1 MILPLFSSALIVI
14 DAWSKGSG
22 SRAPIYLADGPSPN
36 TYGIAGYS
44 WEPAVSD
51 RPAISMDIGTPQVDG
66 KIRAG
71 RATFS
76 IIKANVR
83 SVDIN
88 ALYLRSAP
96 VRIYASMAE
105 DLDLTKPEFDGR
117 ITSVRESEDGFTLFI
132 SAEVWTSDL
141 EKPLLNSDFS
151 GLGGINGDISLRGT
165 LRPAGFGAK
174 ENIPPVW
181 FDLTDNIGQIDGY
194 GNTLA
199 ITRLMEGASDMGPR
213 VDDYPTY
220 AALKAAIVAKV
231 IGPGQWGTCVAQ
243 GLVGLGSPPAGVI
256 TANATFGS
264 NRIGQICRRII
275 TTHAGVDVSRVDVA
289 AFDAVDVAL
298 PYAVSYWT
306 SSQRT
311 VLDLFEKLALSAIS
325 TPLVTLQN
333 RISISRAVTGAPVGT
348 LDCSGAQEPRVTTS
362 QTAELSAPY
371 TAIKAR
377 SARPAA
383 VLSIDQVFF
392 IDDLIEVGVFEVDA
406 TYYAGNIV
414 TMANGSRWL
423 FISETPKAGSVPSD
437 SNTDWQRLAD
447 AITAGNI
454 TYEDGTPVE
463 ALKPAEP
470 GATDG
475 MNDEERDEFDQLAA
489 DTATAQ
495 TNIAAAQAQ
504 IAAIQSSVAAD
515 FSAVNAEVD
524 ALQGAMTTAQGNIA
538 SIQSAQS
545 DLSQSVA
552 ALAADMSAAEGSI
565 SNLQTSV
572 NASLSALNSDVDA
585 LETQAAGIAASVTG
599 LNTQVGS
606 INTNVSALTT
616 RIADAE
622 GDIDSLQS
630 TVASQ
635 GAAITANATAIT
647 NAQGSLAEY
656 SLRLSSNRRNLLPN
670 GGPEALL
677 RGWTGSATWTVNTNN
692 SEGAYFLCTP
702 TASGTFV
709 LTSDAIPMEASVA
722 LTLGYETRNTGA
734 TSYCDI
740 QCYDASGANL
750 MDGGQNAAASGT
762 VWGDRAGRAF
772 TLTTPANTASVRVR
786 LVCVATSASD
796 RARIRQVKL
805 EKGTTWSAYSND
817 ASVAQ
822 AFTAISSAEAN
833 VASLQTTVATQG
845 ASISSNATAI
855 TALTGRTATLET
867 TVSSQGATIGTLQS
881 AVSTANG
888 NIASLTTRVNV
899 SQTNLLPN
907 GGLENGFS
915 GAITS
920 GSFSWS
926 NAPEWGPIATTST
939 NGTQIFEFADI
950 TAVQVGA
957 TYWISCDPLALGAS
971 SIYCDLLFLDAS
983 GNVLLDGGQ
992 NSQAGPFNFS
1002 ANDTRRSLIAVPA
1015 VAPSGTTKIR
1025 PRVVANVVSN
1035 QVAGFRR
1042 VKVETGN
1049 SWTPFSSEA
1058 SLFSNWSATNTAT
1071 ASVASLTT
1079 TVSTQGA
1086 SISSAQTA
1094 ITTLQGSVSSLQTT
1108 VSTQGASITTLQST
1122 TSTHTGQIAQHTTD
1136 IATANSNISANAQA
1150 ITTANGN
1157 IASLTTRVSSA
1168 ESSISSQATA
1178 ITGLTGRTAT
1188 LETTV
1193 SSQGASIT
1201 SLQTTT
1207 STTSANLATLTTRVN
1222 AASTNLLKYG
1232 GFESGA
1238 TGWVVVGA
1246 ASWGA
1251 VNGFWGPFVNT
1262 AGLSNGNAGL
1272 QSEQFDASP
1281 GQAWTASVDAEF
1293 LATAGQM
1300 YLQMA
1305 FLVSGSWTTVGTVYK
1320 TRGAGFTSTSDGR
1333 LRTTQTAPANT
1344 TKVRIQ
1350 MGVVN
1355 VAGVTNCGFRQAKL
1369 EVGSVMSPYSN
1380 EASVYQTIQTLT
1392 TATGSLATLSTTVS
1406 TQGSSITSL
1415 QSSYTS
1421 LSGSLA
1427 SLTTRVGTAES
1438 SITSLQS
1445 ASTTQAGQISTLQS
1459 TVATQGSSISSNA
1472 TAITT
1477 LQGNVANLTTRVNAA
1492 QTNLLVNGGLENGF
1506 AGAISDGGFTYGNW
1520 GTWGPNASTSTNGQ
1534 HVFQFGDI
1542 TQVQVGATY
1551 WISCDPLAL
1560 GGSDICCD
1568 LLFLDASGNV
1578 LLDGPQ
1584 NTQAGP
1590 FNYSTDDTRR
1600 GLIAVSAVAP
1610 SGTMRIRARI
1620 IGNVVSGATI
1630 GFRRVKVEMGT
1641 SWTGFSSEASIV
1653 QSFTAYSGLDS
1664 SLATLSS
1671 TVSTQGG
1678 SITSLQSSFTSLN
1691 GTVSS
1696 LSSTVS
1702 TQGTSISTLQT
1713 ASSTQSGQIAT
1724 LQTQIVLG
1732 GNLLQNTDFAVD
1744 TSGWFFNQSG
1754 SSHTGARDLL
1764 GDAYRLP
1771 NEHTL
1776 GIRQGDTNSTAY
1788 AFWQST
1794 AVAVEPGKYYEA
1806 SCLGA
1811 NVNANLTIYLRFQD
1825 ANGGTVQDF
1834 TAAKT
1839 SDSQGATLSAFLP
1852 LFRRGLAPAGATK
1865 VVVILLKN
1873 STKAGSES
1881 YGWFTRPQ
1889 LAQVPGL
1896 TGGPV
1901 AYSPGSA
1908 STTISTQATAL
1919 SNATSSLASLT
1930 TTVNTQGATISS
1942 QATAI
1947 STLEGQQSSLSST
1960 VSAQGAA
1967 ISSLQTTTSTLQGN
1981 VASLTTRVAASSP
1994 NLLPNGGLENGF
2006 ASGVG
2011 SAGGYS
2017 FAISADWG
2025 PIASTTATGTQVFQ
2039 FAPVAANAGRVY
2051 TLACDSVCT
2060 GSGSAV
2066 YCDMLFRN
2074 AAGDILLDSAQNILA
2089 TVSDFDT
2096 TTGRRGQIAVTAT
2109 APTGTTN
2116 IVCRFVGVPQ
2126 NGGTVGFRQMKLE
2139 RGSTWS
2145 PYSAEAS
2152 ITQSFSTLS
2161 TLGTQYASLSSTV
2174 ATQGVSIS
2182 TQATAITTIQGNV
2195 ATVLGRWGV
2204 EIDVNGY
2211 VSGVA
2216 MNNNGQRSDF
2226 AVRADKFSIIPPSST
2241 GERFEYSGN
2250 NIRIYHPN
2258 GNIAIRLGV
2267 A

>member
-1 MILPLFSSALIVI
+1 MIHILAELAPLKVSDGSRPVLRASSAQ
-14 DAWSKGSG
+14 D
-22 SRAPIYLADGPSPN
+22 RALNGVASQK
-36 TYGIAGYS
+36 
-44 WEPAVSD
+44 WW
-51 RPAISMDIGTPQVDG
+51 PAISKRPALAIPLFDGDFTQDVEAATASFTVRLDGLVNLDSDARGYRWAGAPVSIYAIDTSTALNAAGSYDVASLDSVRAFKGRVEGFNLVSNALTITAEIDKEPFEKDVLALTYAGTGDAEGGQDLKGRLKPW
-66 KIRAG
+66 IFG
-71 RATFS
+71 RAL
-76 IIKANVR
+76 NVEPILVN
-83 SVDIN
+83 SVDSVVQFSAYPVQGIS
-88 ALYLRSAP
+88 ALYER
-96 VRIYASMAE
+96 
-105 DLDLTKPEFDGR
+105 
-117 ITSVRESEDGFTLFI
+117 
-132 SAEVWTSDL
+132 
-141 EKPLLNSDFS
+141 
-151 GLGGINGDISLRGT
+151 
-165 LRPAGFGAK
+165 
-174 ENIPPVW
+174 
-181 FDLTDNIGQIDGY
+181 
-194 GNTLA
+194 
-199 ITRLMEGASDMGPR
+199 GASFGPSIGN
-213 VDDYPTY
+213 YPTY
-220 AALKAAIVAKV
+220 AALVAANIPAGK
-231 IGPGQWGTCVAQ
+231 WATCHA
-243 GLVGLGSPPAGVI
+243 LGMARLGAPPYGVI
-256 TANATFGS
+256 TGDVDGDNTSGFLRRTGAIIQRVATARGVAAALIDTASLNALDAAVPYDINLVLTEQISVLDLARRLARPCNAQAGLDFQGRLFAVRPTIATPALTLDAQGRQLPPVRQCQEAEVSAPYKRIMFGANRSWRVHTFDE
-264 NRIGQICRRII
+264 I
-275 TTHAGVDVSRVDVA
+275 
-289 AFDAVDVAL
+289 AFDA
-298 PYAVSYWT
+298 
-306 SSQRT
+306 
-311 VLDLFEKLALSAIS
+311 
-325 TPLVTLQN
+325 
-333 RISISRAVTGAPVGT
+333 
-348 LDCSGAQEPRVTTS
+348 
-362 QTAELSAPY
+362 EL
-371 TAIKAR
+371 
-377 SARPAA
+377 
-383 VLSIDQVFF
+383 IDRG
-392 IDDLIEVGVFEVDA
+392 DYDPSK
-406 TYYAGNIV
+406 TYRRGNIV
-414 TMANGSRWL
+414 SLPNGSRWL
-423 FISETPKAGSVPSD
+423 YVNDTPKAGSMPSET
-437 SNTDWQRLAD
+437 NTDWELMTG

-489 DTATAQ
+489 DTATAK
-495 TNIAAAQAQ
+495 TNIAAAQAK
-504 IAAIQSSVAAD
+504 IAAIESSVSAD
-515 FSAVNAEVD
+515 LSSLNAEVD
-524 ALQGAMTTAQGNIA
+524 ALQSSLSTAQGNIT
-538 SIQSAQS
+538 SLQS
-545 DLSQSVA
+545 
-552 ALAADMSAAEGSI
+552 
-565 SNLQTSV
+565 SV

-585 LETQAAGIAASVTG
+585 LETQAASIAASVSG

-616 RIADAE
+616 RIVDAE

-677 RGWTGSATWTVNTNN
+677 RGWTGSAIWAVNTNN

-709 LTSDAIPMEASVA
+709 LTSDAIAMEASVA

-762 VWGDRAGRAF
+762 VWGDRASRAF

-845 ASISSNATAI
+845 ASITSNATAI

-899 SQTNLLPN
+899 SQTNLLSN

-920 GSFSWS
+920 GSFAWS

-950 TAVQVGA
+950 TSVQVGA

-1002 ANDTRRSLIAVPA
+1002 PNDTRRSLIAVSA

-1108 VSTQGASITTLQST
+1108 VSTQGASITSLQST

-1320 TRGAGFTSTSDGR
+1320 TLGAGFTSTADGR

-1350 MGVVN
+1350 FGVVN
-1355 VAGVTNCGFRQAKL
+1355 VTGVTNCGFRQAKL

-1392 TATGSLATLSTTVS
+1392 SATGSLASLSTTVS
-1406 TQGSSITSL
+1406 TQGS
-1415 QSSYTS
+1415 
-1421 LSGSLA
+1421 
-1427 SLTTRVGTAES
+1427 
-1438 SITSLQS
+1438 
-1445 ASTTQAGQISTLQS
+1445 
-1459 TVATQGSSISSNA
+1459 
-1472 TAITT
+1472 
-1477 LQGNVANLTTRVNAA
+1477 
-1492 QTNLLVNGGLENGF
+1492 
-1506 AGAISDGGFTYGNW
+1506 
-1520 GTWGPNASTSTNGQ
+1520 
-1534 HVFQFGDI
+1534 
-1542 TQVQVGATY
+1542 
-1551 WISCDPLAL
+1551 
-1560 GGSDICCD
+1560 
-1568 LLFLDASGNV
+1568 
-1578 LLDGPQ
+1578 
-1584 NTQAGP
+1584 
-1590 FNYSTDDTRR
+1590 
-1600 GLIAVSAVAP
+1600 
-1610 SGTMRIRARI
+1610 
-1620 IGNVVSGATI
+1620 
-1630 GFRRVKVEMGT
+1630 
-1641 SWTGFSSEASIV
+1641 
-1653 QSFTAYSGLDS
+1653 
-1664 SLATLSS
+1664 
-1671 TVSTQGG
+1671 

-1702 TQGTSISTLQT
+1702 AQGTSISTLQS
-1713 ASSTQSGQIAT
+1713 ASSTQAGQIASLST
-1724 LQTQIVLG
+1724 RVNASQA
-1732 GNLLQNTDFAVD
+1732 NLLRNGGLENGFSGA
-1744 TSGWFFNQSG
+1744 TSTAGFGWF
-1754 SSHTGARDLL
+1754 SSPSWGPAASTTTNGTQVFQFADIEAVQVGATYWISCDPLAFGTSSIYCDLL
-1764 GDAYRLP
+1764 FLNAAGSVILDGPQNSQNGEFNFSGD
-1771 NEHTL
+1771 NT
-1776 GIRQGDTNSTAY
+1776 
-1788 AFWQST
+1788 
-1794 AVAVEPGKYYEA
+1794 
-1806 SCLGA
+1806 
-1811 NVNANLTIYLRFQD
+1811 
-1825 ANGGTVQDF
+1825 
-1834 TAAKT
+1834 
-1839 SDSQGATLSAFLP
+1839 
-1852 LFRRGLAPAGATK
+1852 RRGLIAVSAVAPTGTVKIRPRIVANVVGGQVAGFRRVK
-1865 VVVILLKN
+1865 VETGTSWTPFSSEASVVQ
-1873 STKAGSES
+1873 SFEA
-1881 YGWFTRPQ
+1881 
-1889 LAQVPGL
+1889 
-1896 TGGPV
+1896 
-1901 AYSPGSA
+1901 
-1908 STTISTQATAL
+1908 ISTL
-1919 SNATSSLASLT
+1919 NSSYASLSS
-1930 TTVNTQGATISS
+1930 TVSTQGATISS

-1947 STLEGQQSSLSST
+1947 STLQGQQSSLSST
-1960 VSAQGAA
+1960 VSAQGAL
-1967 ISSLQTTTSTLQGN
+1967 ITSLQTTTATLQGN
-1981 VASLTTRVAASSP
+1981 VATLTTRVSASGA
-1994 NLLPNGGLENGF
+1994 NILPNGGLENGF
-2006 ASGVG
+2006 NSGIS
-2011 SAGGYS
+2011 SAGG
-2017 FAISADWG
+2017 FQFSASNDWG
-2025 PIASTTATGTQVFQ
+2025 PIALSYDNGLRIFI
-2039 FAPVAANAGRVY
+2039 FAPVYNPQVGGAY
-2051 TLACDSVCT
+2051 TFSVDPLQFGT
-2060 GSGSAV
+2060 SDV
-2066 YCDMLFRN
+2066 YCDIICQDVN
-2074 AAGDILLDSAQNILA
+2074 GNVLLDGVEHGISGQFN
-2089 TVSDFDT
+2089 FDNT
-2096 TTGRRGQIAVTAT
+2096 DTRRGQMACTVSSV
-2109 APTGTTN
+2109 PSGTDRL
-2116 IVCRFVGVPQ
+2116 ICRVF
-2126 NGGTVGFRQMKLE
+2126 GTVRDGQPIGFRRAKLE
-2139 RGSTWS
+2139 NGTVWS
-2145 PYSAEAS
+2145 RYSAEA
-2152 ITQSFSTLS
+2152 TAAQQFQTLS
-2161 TLGTQYASLSSTV
+2161 TLSTQYASLSSTV

-2195 ATVLGRWGV
+2195 TTLFGRLYFGVDVGGRLSSMTV
-2204 EIDVNGY
+2204 
-2211 VSGVA
+2211 
-2216 MNNNGQRSDF
+2216 NNNGIAS
-2226 AVRADKFSIIPPSST
+2226 SIIFNSDLV
-2241 GERFEYSGN
+2241 RFESPDPGTGALEWKDEA
-2250 NIRIYHPN
+2250 IQMRDGAGKLRIFMGHR
-2258 GNIAIRLGV
+2258 A
-2267 A
+2267 